1 MAEKKPKIFVLDTN
15 VILHNNRAIY
25 AFQENDIVI
34 PITVLEELD
43 KFKKGEDDL
52 SWNSRQFARELDA
65 LMGDSIPSDGISLGK
80 HFGKLYVKSHSP
92 YPEIVKN
99 AFVEQIPDHRIL
111 ATALIVKN
119 ENPDRQVI
127 MVTKDINMR
136 MKAKSIG
143 LVAQDFESDKIR
155 DLDRIEEGIR
165 IYDNIPVEYIN
176 RLYAKNTTDNVV
188 TPEELGITKPESHD
202 YFVLENGNTSVMA
215 YYNPMTNKISR
226 VNKYRV
232 MGIEP
237 RNSEQSFAM
246 HALLNDDVKLMALT
260 GTAGTGKTLLALAAA
275 LEQHENY
282 DQILLAR
289 PIVALGNRDLGY
301 LPGGEKEKIKPYM
314 LPLFDNLQVIKQ
326 NLRNNGAKVNMIDGM
341 LADGSLEI
349 SPLAYIRGRSL
360 SHVFF
365 IIDEAQ
371 NLTPHEV
378 KTIITR
384 AGEGTKI
391 VFTGDVQQIDSP
403 YLDAFSNGL
412 SHLSTKMD
420 GQKIFAHMN
429 LVKGERSE
437 LAELA
442 SKLL

>member
-25 AFQENDIVI
+25 AFQENDIVV

-43 KFKKGEDDL
+43 KFKKGESDL

-65 LMGDSIPSDGISLGK
+65 LMGDKIPTDGISLGK
-80 HFGKLYVKSHSP
+80 HYGKLFVKTHSP
-92 YPEIVKN
+92 YPEIVKTSF
-99 AFVEQIPDHRIL
+99 AEQIPDHRIL

-127 MVTKDINMR
+127 LVTKDINMR

-143 LVAQDFESDKIR
+143 LVAQDFQNDKIH
-155 DLDRIEEGIR
+155 DLGRIEEGVR
-165 IYDNIPVEYIN
+165 IYDNIDISYIN
-176 RLYAKNTTDNVV
+176 KLYAKNTNDNVV
-188 TPEELGITKPESHD
+188 TPEEIGIKKPESHD
-202 YFVLENGNTSVMA
+202 YFVLTNGNNSVMA
-215 YYNPMTNKISR
+215 YYNPITNRISR
-226 VNKYRV
+226 VNKHRV

-237 RNSEQSFAM
+237 RNSEQAFAM
-246 HALLNDDVKLMALT
+246 HALMNDDVKLMALT

-289 PIVALGNRDLGY
+289 PIVALGNKDLGY
-301 LPGGEKEKIKPYM
+301 LPGGEKDKIKPYM

-326 NLRNNGAKVNMIDGM
+326 NLRNNGAKIDMIDNM
-341 LADGSLEI
+341 LRDGTLEI

-365 IIDEAQ
+365 IVDEAQ

-391 VFTGDVQQIDSP
+391 IFTGDIQQIDSP
-403 YLDAFSNGL
+403 YLDTFSNGL
-412 SHLSTKMD
+412 SHLSSKMT
-420 GQKIFAHMN
+420 GQKLFAHMN

-437 LAELA
+437 LADLA

>member
-43 KFKKGEDDL
+43 KFKKGESDL
-52 SWNSRQFARELDA
+52 SWNSRQFARELDS
-65 LMGDSIPSDGISLGK
+65 LMGDTIPTDGIPLGK
-80 HFGKLYVKSHSP
+80 HFGKLFVKNHTP

-99 AFVEQIPDHRIL
+99 SFAEQIPDHRIL

-155 DLDRIEEGIR
+155 DLGRIEEGVR
-165 IYDNIPVEYIN
+165 IYDNIDITYIN
-176 RLYAKNTTDNVV
+176 KLYAKNTSNNTI
-188 TPEELGITKPESHD
+188 TPEEIGLKRMTTHE
-202 YFVLENGNTSVMA
+202 YFVLSNGKTSVMA
-215 YYNPMTNKISR
+215 YYNPLNNQISQ
-226 VNKYRV
+226 VKKYHV
-232 MGIEP
+232 SGIEP
-237 RNSEQSFAM
+237 RNSEQAFAL
-246 HALLNDDVKLMALT
+246 HALMNDDIKLIALT

-275 LEQHENY
+275 LEQNEKF

-289 PIVALGNRDLGY
+289 PIVALGNKDLGY
-301 LPGGEKEKIKPYM
+301 LPGGEREKVKPYM

-326 NLRNNGAKVNMIDGM
+326 NLRNNGAKINMIDGM
-341 LADGSLEI
+341 LKDGSLEI

-365 IIDEAQ
+365 IVDEAQ

-391 VFTGDVQQIDSP
+391 VFTGDIQQIDSP
-403 YLDAFSNGL
+403 YLDTFSNGL
-412 SHLSTKMD
+412 SHLSTKMK
-420 GQKIFAHMN
+420 GQQLFAHMN
-429 LVKGERSE
+429 LIKGERSE

>member
-1 MAEKKPKIFVLDTN
+1 MATKKPKIFVLDTN

-25 AFQENDIVI
+25 AFQENDIVV

-43 KFKKGEDDL
+43 KFKKGESEL
-52 SWNSRQFARELDA
+52 GWNSRQFARELDA
-65 LMGDSIPSDGISLGK
+65 LMGDKMPSDGISLGK
-80 HFGKLYVKSHSP
+80 NFGKLYIRTHSP
-92 YPEIVKN
+92 YPEIVRKSF
-99 AFVEQIPDHRIL
+99 AEQIPDHRIL
-111 ATALIVKN
+111 ATALIVKE

-143 LVAQDFESDKIR
+143 LVAQDFENDKIR
-155 DLDRIEEGIR
+155 DLGRIEEGIR
-165 IYDNIPVEYIN
+165 IYDSIETSYIN
-176 RLYAKNTTDNVV
+176 KLYAKYSNDCSV
-188 TPEELGITKPESHD
+188 TPEEIGIPKPQSHD
-202 YFVLENGNTSVMA
+202 YFVLSNGSTSVMA
-215 YYNPMTNKISR
+215 YYNPITNTISR
-226 VNKYRV
+226 VNKHRA
-232 MGIEP
+232 MGIDP
-237 RNSEQSFAM
+237 RNSEQTFAI
-246 HALLNDDVKLMALT
+246 HALLNDDVRLMALT

-275 LEQHENY
+275 LEQHENF

-289 PIVALGNRDLGY
+289 PIVALGNKDLGY
-301 LPGGEKEKIKPYM
+301 LPGGEKDKIKPYM

-326 NLRNNGAKVNMIDGM
+326 NLRNNDSKINLIDSM
-341 LADGSLEI
+341 LHDGTLQI

-391 VFTGDVQQIDSP
+391 VFTGDIQQIDSP
-403 YLDAFSNGL
+403 YLDTYSNGL
-412 SHLSTKMD
+412 SHLSSKMK
-420 GQKIFAHMN
+420 GQTIFTHLN

-437 LAELA
+437 LADLA

>member
-25 AFQENDIVI
+25 AFQENDIVV

-43 KFKKGEDDL
+43 KFKKGESDL
-52 SWNSRQFARELDA
+52 SWNSRQFARELDS
-65 LMGDSIPSDGISLGK
+65 LMGDTIPTDGISLGK
-80 HFGKLYVKSHSP
+80 HYGKLFIKTHSP
-92 YPEIVKN
+92 YPEIVKTS
-99 AFVEQIPDHRIL
+99 FCEQIPDHRIL

-143 LVAQDFESDKIR
+143 LVAQDFESDKIH
-155 DLDRIEEGIR
+155 DLGRIEEGIR
-165 IYDNIPVEYIN
+165 VFDNIDTTYIN
-176 RLYAKNTTDNVV
+176 KLYAKNTKDNCV
-188 TPEELGITKPESHD
+188 TPEEIGIPKPESHD
-202 YFVLENGNTSVMA
+202 YFILSNGSTSVMA
-215 YYNPMTNKISR
+215 YYNPTTNLISHI
-226 VNKYRV
+226 NKTRV

-237 RNSEQSFAM
+237 RNSEQTFAM

-289 PIVALGNRDLGY
+289 PVVALGNKDLGY
-301 LPGGEKEKIKPYM
+301 LPGGEKDKIKPYM

-326 NLRNNGAKVNMIDGM
+326 NLRNNGAKINMIDSM
-341 LADGSLEI
+341 LKEGTLEI

-391 VFTGDVQQIDSP
+391 IFTGDIQQIDSP
-403 YLDAFSNGL
+403 YLDTFSNGL
-412 SHLSTKMD
+412 SHLSSKMK
-420 GQKIFAHMN
+420 GQKLFAHMN
-429 LVKGERSE
+429 LMKGERSE
-437 LAELA
+437 LADLA